1 MGQTLEDESLGL
13 LAFWFLI
20 LFKLTLNE
28 APRGRPQRQPAAP
41 GERSDQVEWGNDPA
55 SEE

>member
-13 LAFWFLI
+13 LTFWFLI

-28 APRGRPQRQPAAP
+28 VSRGRPQCQPAAP
-41 GERSDQVEWGNDPA
+41 GERSDQVEWGKDQA